1 MKLVNSVFGVVLAGL
16 VVSFFGVILLP
27 GLKENA
33 KVGRFDFIVLYTG
46 GSLVK
51 QGQAKHLYDYE
62 RQREIERNLTGRLN
76 ALPFNHTPYEALLF
90 VPLACL
96 PYLWAYQ
103 IWALINLA
111 LVALSAYLLRD
122 YLEHVRSLPL
132 RLVFVLSVI
141 APLFLAIVH
150 GQDSILMLFLFTLA
164 FVSLKQNRESRAG
177 CFLALALLK
186 CQFVLPFVPVFF
198 IKRRWRLV
206 SAFLA
211 VSVVLVLISFSVIG
225 WRGLL
230 DWMSLLK
237 QENAPVPYTAGSSE
251 KLVSYYG
258 MPNLRGFFYAV
269 LTGTMSPVGL
279 NLLLAAC
286 SVILVVWGIRR
297 WGAGYERE
305 GGEFQLLLALDLVI
319 TLLVSY
325 FGWPH
330 DLVLVGLPILLTF
343 SYFENSR
350 AALSPRRLVFVG
362 SALLLFVVP
371 LFLFSTNSKHSWVI
385 SWLLLALLFSL
396 SAEIT
401 DARQRQATT
410 PPSHLA

>member
-1 MKLVNSVFGVVLAGL
+1 MRTKLVNSILGVVLAGL
-16 VVSFFGVILLP
+16 VFSFFGAILLP
-27 GLKENA
+27 GLKANA

-62 RQREIERNLTGRLN
+62 RQREFERKLTGRLN

-103 IWALINLA
+103 VWALINLG
-111 LVALSAYLLRD
+111 LVALSAYLLRG

-164 FVSLKQNRESRAG
+164 FVSLKQNQESRTG

-211 VSVVLVLISFSVIG
+211 VSVVLVLISFTAIG
-225 WRGLL
+225 WSGLV

-237 QENAPVPYTAGSSE
+237 QENATVPYTARSPE

-258 MPNLRGFFYAV
+258 MPNLRGFFYAT
-269 LTGTMSPVGL
+269 LAGRMSPFGL
-279 NLLLAAC
+279 NLLLAVC
-286 SVILVVWGIRR
+286 SVALVVWGIRR
-297 WGAGYERE
+297 WGAGYDSG

-325 FGWPH
+325 FAWPH
-330 DLVLVGLPILLTF
+330 DLVLIGLPILLTF
-343 SYFENSR
+343 SYFETSGAVLSTR
-350 AALSPRRLVFVG
+350 RVIFIGLAA
-362 SALLLFVVP
+362 LLFVVP
-371 LFLFSTNSKHSWVI
+371 LALFIANQKHFWLLSWV
-385 SWLLLALLFSL
+385 LLALLLTL
-396 SAEIT
+396 SAEI
-401 DARQRQATT
+401 RHVREGE
-410 PPSHLA
+410 